1 MGGKERVEGGREGEG
16 EYGGGRNEGG
26 ERVCKIDVVG
36 VNISDGI
43 HPGG

>member
-1 MGGKERVEGGREGEG
+1 MGGKERVE
-16 EYGGGRNEGG
+16 GGRNEGG